1 MNSVCR
7 YPLVSRLTRV
17 PPDVAAVAFD
27 AVLADLW
34 VAHGAAVVGTPAGRL
49 ALERLDG
56 AAIPRH
62 AYLPLRQASG
72 SLYGRLGPSS
82 LTVLVEVLPWSARMA
97 EVMLR
102 PASRSSRRPVLIGPR
117 AYLRAATT
125 TVEVLAASVER
136 WPVGFLGGLTV
147 APDALAVPRP

>member
-1 MNSVCR
+1 
-7 YPLVSRLTRV
+7 V

-49 ALERLDG
+49 ALERPDG
-56 AAIPRH
+56 AANPGPG
-62 AYLPLRQASG
+62 YLPLRQARG
-72 SLYGRLGPSS
+72 SLCGRLRPSS

-102 PASRSSRRPVLIGPR
+102 IASPSSRRPTLIGSR
-117 AYLRAATT
+117 AYLRAAIT

-136 WPVGFLGGLTV
+136 WPVGFLGGLAV
-147 APDALAVPRP
+147 PPSALAVPWP

>member
-1 MNSVCR
+1 MNRVCR
-7 YPLVSRLTRV
+7 YPLVSRLIRV

-34 VAHGAAVVGTPAGRL
+34 VAHGAAVVRTPAGRL
-49 ALERLDG
+49 ALELPDK
-56 AAIPRH
+56 AAIPSH
-62 AYLPLRQASG
+62 GYLPLRQARG

-102 PASRSSRRPVLIGPR
+102 LASRSSGRPLLIGSQT
-117 AYLRAATT
+117 YLRAATK

-136 WPVGFLGGLTV
+136 WPVGFLGGLAV
-147 APDALAVPRP
+147 PPDAVAVPRP